1 MATLPYCTLHPLSSS
16 LSPSATLVHLCSC
29 SSTTSRSLLQFPSNL
44 RRKATKKP
52 KLFLIVHPI
61 FLFNGVATTF
71 YFDTQ
76 TVIVT
81 VSVLAAIALSLFLGL
96 KVLPFHSFN
105 YGLLSLYIKTKT
117 FLFSFLYV
125 MLDLLFHH
133 KTHVHLVFMY
143 SLIKYFRNVFTLAY
157 HASNFAN
164 YIFLLN
170 DVSSL

>member
-16 LSPSATLVHLCSC
+16 LSPSSTLVHLCSC
-29 SSTTSRSLLQFPSNL
+29 SSTPSRPLLQFPSNL

-52 KLFLIVHPI
+52 RLFLIVHPI

-96 KVLPFHSFN
+96 KGDPVPCERCGGNGGTKCVFCD
-105 YGLLSLYIKTKT
+105 YGKMKQDMGLINCKVCKGSGLIFCKKCGGSG
-117 FLFSFLYV
+117 
-125 MLDLLFHH
+125 
-133 KTHVHLVFMY
+133 Y
-143 SLIKYFRNVFTLAY
+143 SRRL
-157 HASNFAN
+157 
-164 YIFLLN
+164 
-170 DVSSL
+170 